1 MRHGPHCPKPVL
13 YVPKPV
19 LYVDRLA
26 LRDGM
31 VTMLSELKQ
40 VCFLSWAATIAIS
53 GLAPWTCCSRVSL
66 AGEASTVAL
75 SPTELDRAFLE
86 NAKLNES
93 DLAATVSDEQFLRRV
108 TLDLIGRQPTPDE
121 LAVFLLDASTTKR
134 ESATER
140 LLSSPE
146 FGANWAA
153 YWSDVIGYRVPPP
166 ELTFLDY
173 TLFEQWLAGRI
184 NQNAPWDETVR
195 LILVASGKVKDH
207 PEATFV
213 GFHGADTTRLAA
225 ETARVFLS
233 LQIGCAQCHDHPF
246 DEWKREQFHELAAYF
261 VRASAKMPW
270 NDSGEIEVKDKG
282 KGEYEMPNVADP
294 SKKGTMMV
302 PAFLTGEKLETGKND
317 AERRS
322 VLAQVVTNRENPWF
336 AKAFVNRVWGRLM
349 GRGFYEPVD
358 DMGAGNE
365 PQLRDVHK
373 SLTTSFV
380 ASGFDTKAL
389 FRTIVNSKAY
399 QQSLNENPS
408 LGTKPFAAARTTKL
422 RGDEVFQS
430 LVTAIELPNVTPPK
444 TAPTK
449 EIRFPPPPKST
460 KDLVSEAFGFDPSLR
475 PEDISRTLGQAMLL
489 MNNDQLQG
497 QINAKP
503 GSGTVLSKLLAA
515 ESDNAVAVTKLFQLV
530 LARRPS
536 ESEVK
541 IALEHASSMSNRG
554 EAFEDL
560 LWSLINSAEFTT
572 KR

>member
-1 MRHGPHCPKPVL
+1 MCRRCGRICLSAQIAFLCLFGLCQLTSADEPAP
-13 YVPKPV
+13 
-19 LYVDRLA
+19 A
-26 LRDGM
+26 L
-31 VTMLSELKQ
+31 TP
-40 VCFLSWAATIAIS
+40 A
-53 GLAPWTCCSRVSL
+53 
-66 AGEASTVAL
+66 
-75 SPTELDRAFLE
+75 ELDRFFLE
-86 NAKLNES
+86 TAKLEEA
-93 DLAATVSDEQFLRRV
+93 DLADVVTDEQFLRRV
-108 TLDLIGRQPTPDE
+108 SLDLIGRQPTPAE
-121 LAVFLLDASTTKR
+121 LAGYLLDSTETKR
-134 ESATER
+134 TAAAER

-146 FGANWAA
+146 FGTNWAS

-184 NQNAPWDETVR
+184 HQNAPWNETVR
-195 LILVASGKVKDH
+195 AILMASGKVKEH

-225 ETARVFLS
+225 ETARIFLS

-270 NDSGEIEVKDKG
+270 NDSAEIEVKDKG

-294 SKKGTMMV
+294 SKKGIMMV
-302 PAFLTGEKLETGKND
+302 PAFLTGAKLETGKSD
-317 AERRS
+317 LERRTE
-322 VLAQVVTNRENPWF
+322 LALVVANRDNPWF
-336 AKAFVNRVWGRLM
+336 AKAYVNRVWARLI

-358 DMGAGNE
+358 DIGAGNE
-365 PQLRDVHK
+365 PQLREVHQALTAYFIASNFDAK
-373 SLTTSFV
+373 SLYRV
-380 ASGFDTKAL
+380 
-389 FRTIVNSKAY
+389 IVNSRVY
-399 QQSLNENPS
+399 QQRLADNPS
-408 LGTKPFAAARTTKL
+408 SAEKPFAVGRTTKL

-430 LVTAIELPNVTPPK
+430 LVTAIDLPNVTPPK

-460 KDLVSEAFGFDPSLR
+460 RDIVSETFGFDPSLR

-489 MNNDQLQG
+489 MNNDQLHAQF
-497 QINAKP
+497 NAKP
-503 GSGTVLSKLLAA
+503 GSGTALSKVIVA
-515 ESDNAVAVTKLFQLV
+515 EPDNAKAVSKLFQLV
-530 LARRPS
+530 LARQPS
-536 ESEVK
+536 EAEGR
-541 IALEHASSMSNRG
+541 IALEHMSSLSDRG

>member
-1 MRHGPHCPKPVL
+1 MMSMSSSQCRRSGLFGSNFLVALVTCATLAVADDPAPTTL
-13 YVPKPV
+13 TSSQ
-19 LYVDRLA
+19 LDRLFVDA
-26 LRDGM
+26 
-31 VTMLSELKQ
+31 
-40 VCFLSWAATIAIS
+40 
-53 GLAPWTCCSRVSL
+53 
-66 AGEASTVAL
+66 
-75 SPTELDRAFLE
+75 
-86 NAKLNES
+86 AKLDDA
-93 DLAATVSDEQFLRRV
+93 DLADVVTDEQFLRRIS
-108 TLDLIGRQPTPDE
+108 LDLIGRQPTPDE
-121 LAVFLLDASTTKR
+121 LAIYVLDSSAAKR
-134 ESATER
+134 EAAVER

-173 TLFEQWLAGRI
+173 TIFEQWLATRI

-195 LILVASGKVKDH
+195 MVLVASGKVKDH

-246 DEWKREQFHELAAYF
+246 DEWRREQFHELAAYF

-294 SKKGTMMV
+294 SKKGTTMI
-302 PAFLTGEKLETGKND
+302 PAFLTGEKLDKGKSD
-317 AERRS
+317 LERRTE
-322 VLAQVVTNRENPWF
+322 LANVIATAENPWF
-336 AKAFVNRVWGRLM
+336 AKAYVNRVWARLM

-358 DMGAGNE
+358 DIGAGNE
-365 PQLRDVHK
+365 PQLREVHK
-373 SLTTSFV
+373 PLTAHFIS
-380 ASGFDTKAL
+380 SGFDAKSL
-389 FRTIVNSKAY
+389 FRLIVNSKAY
-399 QQSLNENPS
+399 QQRLAENPS
-408 LGTKPFAAARTTKL
+408 SAVKPYAAGRTIKL

-430 LVTAIELPNVTPPK
+430 LVTAIDLPNVTPPK
-444 TAPTK
+444 IAPTK

-460 KDLVSEAFGFDPSLR
+460 KDVVSEVFGFDPSLR

-489 MNNDQLQG
+489 MNNDQLQA
-497 QINAKP
+497 QINAKAD
-503 GSGTVLSKLLAA
+503 SGTALGKLLAS
-515 ESDNAVAVTKLFQLV
+515 ETDNSKAVSRMFQLV
-530 LARRPS
+530 LARQPT
-536 ESEVK
+536 EGELK
-541 IALEHASSMSNRG
+541 ISLEHVSSMPDKRG
-554 EAFEDL
+554 DAFEDL

>member
-1 MRHGPHCPKPVL
+1 LVETATSNSGELLMNSISTPRCRHRRKGRIGQIVSTFLLCLFGLGRLAIGDEPTPTATTSL
-13 YVPKPV
+13 Q
-19 LYVDRLA
+19 LDRLFI
-26 LRDGM
+26 
-31 VTMLSELKQ
+31 E
-40 VCFLSWAATIAIS
+40 AAH
-53 GLAPWTCCSRVSL
+53 LE
-66 AGEASTVAL
+66 EA
-75 SPTELDRAFLE
+75 
-86 NAKLNES
+86 
-93 DLAATVSDEQFLRRV
+93 DLAEVVTDEQYLRRV
-108 TLDLIGRQPTPDE
+108 SLDLIGRQPTPDE
-121 LAVFLLDASTTKR
+121 LATFLLDGSETKR
-134 ESATER
+134 QAATER
-140 LLSSPE
+140 LLSSAE
-146 FGANWAA
+146 FGLNWAG

-195 LILVASGKVKDH
+195 AILTASGKVKDH

-302 PAFLTGEKLETGKND
+302 PAFLTGAKLETGKSD
-317 AERRS
+317 LQRRTE
-322 VLAQVVTNRENPWF
+322 LAMVVANRDNPWF
-336 AKAFVNRVWGRLM
+336 AKAYVNRVWARLM

-358 DMGAGNE
+358 DIGAGNE
-365 PQLRDVHK
+365 PQLREVHNA
-373 SLTTSFV
+373 LTAQFI
-380 ASGFDTKAL
+380 ASGFDAKAL
-389 FRTIVNSKAY
+389 FRLIVSSRAY
-399 QQSLNENPS
+399 QQRLADHPS
-408 LGTKPFAAARTTKL
+408 TAEKPFAAGRTTKL

-430 LVTAIELPNVTPPK
+430 LVTAIDLPNVTPPK

-449 EIRFPPPPKST
+449 EVRFPPPPKST
-460 KDLVSEAFGFDPSLR
+460 KDVVSEVFGFDPSLR
-475 PEDISRTLGQAMLL
+475 PEDVSRTLGQAMLL
-489 MNNDQLQG
+489 MNNDQLQA

-503 GSGTVLSKLLAA
+503 DSGTALGKLVSS
-515 ESDNAVAVTKLFQLV
+515 EPDNAKAVSKLFQLV
-530 LARRPS
+530 LARQPG
-536 ESEVK
+536 EAEAT
-541 IALEHASSMSNRG
+541 IALEHVSSLPNRG